1 MSQLSRVINHFPNHY
16 ELTRK
21 DLMVKNIKRYRRELE
36 KDGNL
41 LAEKDDFGSYKYLG
55 RRLVLFKNV
64 NLFLCKDFIPVTYMM
79 PADYNLFADDFR
91 RDPNHTWIMKPA
103 ARGEIFVCLTFFYRI
118 FSAQGKGIFL
128 INKMSQIKKWSRDG
142 KSIPAGNRSHFF
154 CFFSFDFK
162 MFLAA
167 PTRETYV
174 ISKYIDN
181 PLLIGGKKF
190 DLRLYVLVTSF
201 KPLKCYL

>member
-1 MSQLSRVINHFPNHY
+1 MARVRCCTDLDKTVLTQNFDKRSWSSVSPDEDWNFYWASVVTVRSIFNPSNDHPRLTDNQVINHFPNHY

-41 LAEKDDFGSYKYLG
+41 LCEKDDTGVHKYL
-55 RRLVLFKNV
+55 
-64 NLFLCKDFIPVTYMM
+64 DFIPVTYMM

-103 ARGEIFVCLTFFYRI
+103 AR
-118 FSAQGKGIFL
+118 AQGKGIFL

-142 KSIPAGNRSHFF
+142 KS
-154 CFFSFDFK
+154 
-162 MFLAA
+162 
-167 PTRETYV
+167 
-174 ISKYIDN
+174 
-181 PLLIGGKKF
+181 
-190 DLRLYVLVTSF
+190 
-201 KPLKCYL
+201 